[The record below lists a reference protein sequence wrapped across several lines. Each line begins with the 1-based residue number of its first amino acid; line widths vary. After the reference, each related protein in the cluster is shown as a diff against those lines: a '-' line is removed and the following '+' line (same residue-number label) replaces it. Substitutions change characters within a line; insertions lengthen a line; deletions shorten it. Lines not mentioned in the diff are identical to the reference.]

1 MYWLIVCGVE
11 IAAMGLSLRRGTSLA
26 LAAAIASGISVYIN
40 SIGVKGAD
48 PFAYT
53 IYKNAF
59 AGVLFAA
66 SLMFAKNVSGTV
78 DEIKSNAAKMSF
90 IAVFGGAI
98 PFLMFFRGL
107 SMMNGAAGSFIYRFL
122 FVFCAALAAVF
133 LREKLSWKYAAGAAI
148 ALLGNYVL
156 LGNGAIGFGLG
167 EALVLGAT
175 MLWAVEW
182 TVTKRMLGKISA
194 NSIAVARMLGGSA
207 AMVILV
213 VAAGRAQTLLAVD
226 ASFLVW
232 SAIVGT
238 SLFAF
243 LSAWYAALEALPLSK
258 ATAILALGGP
268 VTTVLSYAFGQSVS
282 AGTAAGMLLVALG
295 AAVAAQ
301 HSASGGPAATA
312 AAA

>member
-1 MYWLIVCGVE
+1 
-11 IAAMGLSLRRGTSLA
+11 
-26 LAAAIASGISVYIN
+26 
-40 SIGVKGAD
+40 
-48 PFAYT
+48 
-53 IYKNAF
+53 
-59 AGVLFAA
+59 
-66 SLMFAKNVSGTV
+66 MFAKNVSGTV